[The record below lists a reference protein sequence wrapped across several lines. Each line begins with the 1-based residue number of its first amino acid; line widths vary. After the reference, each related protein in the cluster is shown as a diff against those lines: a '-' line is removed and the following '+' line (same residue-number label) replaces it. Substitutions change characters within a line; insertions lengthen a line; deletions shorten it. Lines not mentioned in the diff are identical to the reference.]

1 MDEWLKPLIQKS
13 YLEILEYDYQT
24 RREMVQLDRDFPY
37 CVMSYLKQGEAVLRV
52 QGKEYHCKMGDAI
65 FVPPHVIHDHIKV
78 SKEDAVFLWWH
89 FNFRTVYNMDILSL
103 LKLPYRIHIEEQE
116 VFEKRFFEYLEAIQN
131 ERTIADMVYKNAKA
145 LEVLA
150 CLLDGFLKSKKTKMA
165 PDIPRNFMDIF
176 QDIVGQPQADMTL
189 KKLGEKYHMNPTYIS
204 NKFKEY
210 FGVSP
215 IVLQRNML
223 FDMAKD
229 YLMSSGMGI
238 NEIAEQLKFS
248 DHAVFT
254 RFFSERA
261 GMSPK
266 KYRNTGQ

>member
-1 MDEWLKPLIQKS
+1 
-13 YLEILEYDYQT
+13 
-24 RREMVQLDRDFPY
+24 
-37 CVMSYLKQGEAVLRV
+37 
-52 QGKEYHCKMGDAI
+52 
-65 FVPPHVIHDHIKV
+65 
-78 SKEDAVFLWWH
+78 
-89 FNFRTVYNMDILSL
+89 
-103 LKLPYRIHIEEQE
+103 
-116 VFEKRFFEYLEAIQN
+116 
-131 ERTIADMVYKNAKA
+131 
-145 LEVLA
+145 
-150 CLLDGFLKSKKTKMA
+150 
-165 PDIPRNFMDIF
+165 
-176 QDIVGQPQADMTL
+176 MTL

-215 IVLQRNML
+215 IVLQRSML